1 MLKWFAIVI
10 FININNT
17 FGSNDIQ
24 ALDLNKFIEKN
35 EIEDELFLKNIL
47 SKCNPGE
54 LTLFQMNKISKV
66 QKIKVSFNYTNFPK
80 GEYILGLYG
89 KNDLPLSHNIGK
101 GYPSG
106 LLVAKDK
113 SSILIPTG
121 TSFRLLRITSQKS
134 VCGYEL
140 FEEESE
146 GLYVKKIT
154 SEK

>member
-1 MLKWFAIVI
+1 MLKWFLI
-10 FININNT
+10 FTLINTNISY
-17 FGSNDIQ
+17 GSDDIQ
-24 ALDLNKFIEKN
+24 ILDLNKFRDKN
-35 EIEDELFLKNIL
+35 EIEDELFIKNLLIR
-47 SKCNPGE
+47 CNPGE
-54 LTLFQMNKISKV
+54 LTLFKMNKISKV
-66 QKIKVSFNYTNFPK
+66 QKIKVNFNYTSFPK

-89 KNDLPLSHNIGK
+89 ENDLPLSHNIGK

-121 TSFRLLRITSQKS
+121 TKFRFLKLTSQKL

-154 SEK
+154 AEK